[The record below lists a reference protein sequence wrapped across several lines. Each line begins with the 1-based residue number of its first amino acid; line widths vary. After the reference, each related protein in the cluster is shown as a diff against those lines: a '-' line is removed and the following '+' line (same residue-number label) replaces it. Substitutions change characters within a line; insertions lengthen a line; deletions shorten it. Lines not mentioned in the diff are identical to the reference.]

1 MSSNIQVSWEDFY
14 KAQRALVSKVQDSG
28 KAYEYVVTI
37 PSGGLMPAYCLSK
50 ALNLPV
56 VTINIKTYVEQGKS
70 GKVRH
75 THIEGFGDTVEQQ
88 DKALIVDDMYDSGQ
102 TIKYLQE
109 LYPQADTAVTY
120 ARHAD
125 NTATYVGE
133 VLDHATWLDFPW
145 EVGCGD
151 A

>member
-1 MSSNIQVSWEDFY
+1 MSSNIQISWEDFY
-14 KAQRALVSKVQDSG
+14 KAQRALVEQVQASG
-28 KAYEYVVTI
+28 KEYGYIVTI

-56 VTINIKTYVEQGKS
+56 VTVNIKSYVEQGKR
-70 GKVRH
+70 GEVRH
-75 THIEGFGDTVEQQ
+75 THIKGFGDELLEQ

-120 ARHAD
+120 ARYTDH
-125 NTATYVGE
+125 NATYAGE
-133 VLDHATWLDFPW
+133 ILNHATWLDFPW
-145 EVGCGD
+145 EVLCD
-151 A
+151 AS